1 MNNFGKA
8 CFQSALSFP
17 FMTTDPGGG
26 GGGGVAKIR
35 VPCVKE
41 NV

>member
-26 GGGGVAKIR
+26 GGGVAKIR